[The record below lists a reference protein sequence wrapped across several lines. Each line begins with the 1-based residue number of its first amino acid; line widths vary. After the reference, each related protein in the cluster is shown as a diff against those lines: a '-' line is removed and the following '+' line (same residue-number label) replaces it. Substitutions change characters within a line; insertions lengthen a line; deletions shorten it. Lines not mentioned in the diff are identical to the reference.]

1 MFSIRKM
8 RREDVAEVAELERKI
23 FPDAWSENALL
34 ETWKQRQTMLL
45 IALEDRKIIGYLIL
59 YFVLEDGEIARI
71 AVADEYRR
79 KGVAGKMLRELALL
93 CRENGVNRL
102 MLDVRES
109 NEPAKAFY
117 VRQGFEVAG
126 IRKDYYTNPV
136 ENAVLMSV
144 PLGG

>member
-8 RREDVAEVAELERKI
+8 RREDVAEVASLEQKI
-23 FPDAWSENALL
+23 FPDAWSENAIY

-45 IALEDRKIIGYLIL
+45 VAREDSKIIGYLIL

-71 AVADEYRR
+71 AVADEHRR

-109 NEPAKAFY
+109 NEDARAFY
-117 VRQGFEVAG
+117 VKQGFEIDG
-126 IRKDYYTNPV
+126 IRKNYYSNPA

-144 PLGG
+144 PLGR

>member
-8 RREDVAEVAELERKI
+8 RREDIAAVAALEKKI
-23 FPDAWSENALL
+23 FPDAWSENAIL

-45 IALEDRKIIGYLIL
+45 IALEDREVIGYLIL

-71 AVADEYRR
+71 AVADEHRR

-109 NEPAKAFY
+109 NEAARAFY
-117 VRQGFEVAG
+117 VKQGFEIDGV
-126 IRKDYYTNPV
+126 RKNYYSNPV

-144 PLGG
+144 PLGR

>member
-8 RREDVAEVAELERKI
+8 RREDVAEVASLEQKI
-23 FPDAWSENALL
+23 FPDAWSENAIY

-45 IALEDRKIIGYLIL
+45 VAREDSKIIGYLIL

-71 AVADEYRR
+71 AVADEHRR

-109 NEPAKAFY
+109 NEAARAFY
-117 VRQGFEVAG
+117 VKQGFEIDG
-126 IRKDYYTNPV
+126 IRKNYYSNPA

-144 PLGG
+144 ALGR

>member
-8 RREDVAEVAELERKI
+8 RREDVAEVAELEKKI
-23 FPDAWSENALL
+23 FPDAWSENAIL

-117 VRQGFEVAG
+117 VRQGFEVDG

>member
-71 AVADEYRR
+71 AVADEHRR

-109 NEPAKAFY
+109 NEAARAFY
-117 VRQGFEVAG
+117 VKQGFEVDG

>member
-8 RREDVAEVAELERKI
+8 RREDVAEVASLEQKI
-23 FPDAWSENALL
+23 FPDAWSENAIY

-45 IALEDRKIIGYLIL
+45 VAREDSKIIGYLIL

-71 AVADEYRR
+71 AVADEHRR

-109 NEPAKAFY
+109 NEAARAFY
-117 VRQGFEVAG
+117 VKQGFEIDG
-126 IRKDYYTNPV
+126 IRKNYYSNPA

-144 PLGG
+144 PLGR

>member
-8 RREDVAEVAELERKI
+8 RREDVAEVAELEKKI
-23 FPDAWSENALL
+23 FPDAWSENAIL

-79 KGVAGKMLRELALL
+79 KGVAGKMLRELAML

-109 NEPAKAFY
+109 NEAARAFY
-117 VRQGFEVAG
+117 VKQGFEIDG
-126 IRKDYYTNPV
+126 IRKNYYSNPV

-144 PLGG
+144 PLGR

>member
-8 RREDVAEVAELERKI
+8 REEDVAAVAALEQKI
-23 FPDAWSENALL
+23 FPDAWSENAIL

-45 IALEDRKIIGYLIL
+45 IALEDREIIGYLIL

-71 AVADEYRR
+71 AVSEEHRR

-117 VRQGFEVAG
+117 VKHGFEVDG
-126 IRKDYYTNPV
+126 IRKNYYSNPT

-144 PLGG
+144 PLGR

>member
-8 RREDVAEVAELERKI
+8 RREDVAEVAELEKKI
-23 FPDAWSENALL
+23 FPDAWSENAIL

-109 NEPAKAFY
+109 NEAARAFY
-117 VRQGFEVAG
+117 VKQGFEIDG
-126 IRKDYYTNPV
+126 IRKNYYSNPV

-144 PLGG
+144 PLGR

>member
-8 RREDVAEVAELERKI
+8 RREDVAEVAELEKKI
-23 FPDAWSENALL
+23 FPDAWSENAIL

-45 IALEDRKIIGYLIL
+45 IAREDRKIIGYLIL

-109 NEPAKAFY
+109 NEAARAFY
-117 VRQGFEVAG
+117 VKQGFEIDG
-126 IRKDYYTNPV
+126 IRKNYYSNPV

-144 PLGG
+144 PLGR

>member
-8 RREDVAEVAELERKI
+8 RREDVAEVAELEKKI
-23 FPDAWSENALL
+23 FPDAWSENAIL

-117 VRQGFEVAG
+117 ARQGFEVDG

-144 PLGG
+144 PLGR

>member
-117 VRQGFEVAG
+117 VRQGFEVDG

>member
-8 RREDVAEVAELERKI
+8 RREDVVEVAELERKI

-117 VRQGFEVAG
+117 VRQGFEVDG